1 MGFLKPKPQTSSS
14 SSDNQFAGQI
24 NTAYS
29 PSVGLGNG
37 STNFLAGLLGVPGG
51 DSSGAAA
58 GFQGYKDQAGYAP
71 ALAEL
76 QKGVT
81 GGAAAQGLLNSGSTQ
96 KALLK
101 TGANLDSQMF
111 GNYLQSLAG
120 LSGLGL
126 QGGGLIANAG
136 QRSSSTGTGAQPS
149 TFGSIASAVGGI
161 ASIFSDRRLKRDVT
175 HLHDFDDG
183 LGIYAFRYLDDDV
196 LRIGVMADEVADIRP
211 WALGPTVGGFGTVN
225 YGAL

>member
-1 MGFLKPKPQTSSS
+1 MGFLKPKQVSTPTNQSYGMLSS
-14 SSDNQFAGQI
+14 
-24 NTAYS
+24 AYS
-29 PSVGLGNG
+29 PTIATGNN

-51 DSSGAAA
+51 DAA
-58 GFQGYKDQAGYAP
+58 GANAGFEGYKDQAGYAP

-101 TGANLDSQMF
+101 TGANLDQSMF

-126 QGGGLIANAG
+126 QAGSTVAGAGGVQNTE
-136 QRSSSTGTGAQPS
+136 QKSTGAN
-149 TFGSIASAVGGI
+149 ILSAVGGI
-161 ASIFSDRRLKRDVT
+161 ASIFSDRRTKRDIV
-175 HLHDFDDG
+175 HLHDFEDG
-183 LGIYAFRYLDDDV
+183 LGIYAFKYHGDDER
-196 LRIGVMADEVADIRP
+196 RIGVMADEVAEIRP
-211 WALGPTVGGFGTVN
+211 WALGPTVGGFATVN